1 MLRPPPSSGRC
12 AALATSPWSRRS
24 LSHRAQGPLWKAGSG
39 AGLFHSSESLRRRF
53 FDLDD
58 EFLCYYSSSS
68 SNAGFYPSGTI
79 ELDEISSVASCGDFH
94 GADRG
99 TGRQHFPFDVVT
111 EERTYHLHAESEEER
126 RGWMDAL
133 AHNLALRRR
142 RQGKA

>member
-1 MLRPPPSSGRC
+1 MTLGIASIHRVVQGVIVTGVLQNGP
-12 AALATSPWSRRS
+12 AAQA
-24 LSHRAQGPLWKAGSG
+24 
-39 AGLFHSSESLRRRF
+39 
-53 FDLDD
+53 
-58 EFLCYYSSSS
+58 
-68 SNAGFYPSGTI
+68 GTI
-79 ELDEISSVASCGDFH
+79 TLDEISSVASCGDFR